1 MNLVIVESPTKAR
14 TLSRFLGED
23 FRIVASMGHIRDLP
37 KSEMGVDTAHDFE
50 PRYVIPRDKS
60 RNVKLLKEEAKGK
73 DKIILATDPDREGE
87 AIAYHV
93 RYVISSSE
101 KRKPACRQGGA
112 KSVKFERIV
121 FHEITKEAIEEALK
135 NPREIDLNLYDAQ
148 QARRILDRLVGYRLS
163 PLLWY
168 KIKKGLS
175 AGRVQSV
182 TVRLIVERERE
193 IEAFKPVE
201 YWIIRAELEKQVL
214 SNNSFIANLI
224 EIKGQKA
231 EIKNK
236 DEADKVTTEL
246 NKAEYLVSKV
256 ETKEIR
262 RFAVPPFTTSTLQQ
276 TASNRFGFS
285 AKQTMRLAQDL
296 YEEGYITYHRTD
308 SLNVAQQA
316 ITAVRGFI
324 AKQYG
329 KEYLPETPIFYK
341 TKAKGAQEAHEAI
354 RPTSVG
360 VESQVNIT
368 EQHQKLYDLIRD
380 RFLASQ
386 MKEAIYS
393 QTTADI
399 SASPPASA
407 MPVRSRCSASGGL
420 EALRAGDYLF
430 RAIGTVVVFPGWR
443 AIYGVKKGDLV
454 SENEEGM
461 KLPEL
466 TVSEKL
472 NLLRLIPEQK
482 FTSPPPRY
490 TEASLIKALE
500 EYGIGRPSTYAPTIS
515 TIQDRGYVIKEERK
529 LKPTDMGMMVN
540 DFLVKFFANIVD
552 LTFTARME
560 EDLDKIA
567 TGELKWIPVIA
578 NFYTP
583 FEEEVEKVKETA
595 IKVAIPVIETGEK
608 CPQCTSPL
616 VIREGKFGK
625 FVACSTFPK
634 CKYTKNFIEKTGQ
647 KCPQC
652 QTGDVVV
659 KHTKRGKLF
668 YGCSTYPKCNFASW
682 QKPKVEVSTPSNP
695 QSTPGV

>member
-14 TLSRFLGED
+14 TLSRFLGTD
-23 FRIVASMGHIRDLP
+23 YKIVASMGHIRDLP
-37 KSEMGVDTAHDFE
+37 KSDMGVDTAHNFE
-50 PRYVIPRDKS
+50 PHYIIPRAKS
-60 RNVKLLKEEAKGK
+60 KNVKLLNEEAKSK
-73 DKIILATDPDREGE
+73 EKIFLATDPDREGE
-87 AIAYHV
+87 AIAFHV
-93 RYVISSSE
+93 KYILSTKGKVSE
-101 KRKPACRQGGA
+101 N
-112 KSVKFERIV
+112 KFKRIV

-135 NPREIDLNLYDAQ
+135 NPRDIDLNLYDAQ
-148 QARRILDRLVGYRLS
+148 QARRILDRLVGYKLS

-182 TVRLIVERERE
+182 AVRLIVDRERE

-201 YWIIRAELEKQVL
+201 YWKIGAELEKIQ
-214 SNNSFIANLI
+214 NPNDKIQNSFIANLI

-236 DEADKVTTEL
+236 EEADQVLSVL
-246 NKAEYLVSKV
+246 NKAQYVVSKV
-256 ETKEIR
+256 DTKEIKR
-262 RFAVPPFTTSTLQQ
+262 NAAPPFTTSTLQQ

-316 ITAVRGFI
+316 LTMVRSFI
-324 AKQYG
+324 EKQFG
-329 KEYLPETPIFYK
+329 KDYLPQQPIIYK

-360 VESQVNIT
+360 TDSRVNMT
-368 EQHQKLYDLIRD
+368 EQHQKLYDLVRD

-386 MKEAIYS
+386 MNEAVYS
-393 QTTADI
+393 QTTVDVTA
-399 SASPPASA
+399 A
-407 MPVRSRCSASGGL
+407 
-420 EALRAGDYLF
+420 EYLF

-443 AIYGVKKGDLV
+443 AVYGVKKGELV
-454 SENEEGM
+454 TENEEGV

-466 TVSEKL
+466 AVAEKL
-472 NLLRLIPEQK
+472 TLLKLIPEQK
-482 FTSPPPRY
+482 FTSPPPRF

-529 LKPTDMGMMVN
+529 LKPTEMGEMVN

-567 TGELKWIPVIA
+567 AGELKWVPLIS

-583 FEEEVEKVKETA
+583 FEQEVEKVNETA

-608 CPQCTSPL
+608 CPQCASPL

-625 FVACSTFPK
+625 FVACSTYPA
-634 CKYTKNFIEKTGQ
+634 CKFTKNYVEKTGQ
-647 KCPQC
+647 KCPTC
-652 QTGDVVV
+652 KTGDVVV
-659 KHTKRGKLF
+659 KHTKKGKLF
-668 YGCSTYPKCNFASW
+668 YGCSNYPKCNFASW
-682 QKPKVEVSTPSNP
+682 QKPKVESDTPP
-695 QSTPGV
+695 TPGV